1 MTAAAM
7 KNEAFAWDFPQELE
21 LENML
26 ATLEQIFLP
35 HKSEGIGIGTGTTLF
50 GSFALNLSLLSPM
63 RKLGVSIELEPSH

>member
-1 MTAAAM
+1 MDNGIIWDN
-7 KNEAFAWDFPQELE
+7 NESGQIMYIYI
-21 LENML
+21 NML

-63 RKLGVSIELEPSH
+63 RKLRVSIELEPSH

>member
-1 MTAAAM
+1 MSTSNYTHLVQTKHRNRKAV
-7 KNEAFAWDFPQELE
+7 
-21 LENML
+21 NML

>member
-1 MTAAAM
+1 MNLG
-7 KNEAFAWDFPQELE
+7 KLCIYIYI
-21 LENML
+21 NML

-63 RKLGVSIELEPSH
+63 RKLRVSIELEPSH